1 MTIQFHIVAEG
12 ETLAGIARQYD
23 MSPRQLKSLNQL
35 KGSTLYTGQ
44 QLLLGITAPGE
55 VSSRGALEHYETPSA
70 VIYHTVK
77 AKETLFAISR
87 AYNTTVDRIKRDN
100 QLQSDSLSIGQTLR
114 ISRNTSQQGTVPTTN
129 IQYHTVQQGETLY
142 RIALRYGTTVD
153 TIKRL
158 NNLHGDALSIG
169 TQLIVALQKTDGS
182 YTIPQDNRINPGPGT
197 GTKPNVSDA
206 APGSPGLSTTPTGIT
221 LNVRLL
227 DGRTVRADLKSYKG
241 GYLYAGQSHQIP
253 QRNALASIGLDDV
266 TFNAL
271 QFCKSVEGNYDAINT
286 YDSGIF
292 SYGFIQITGK
302 FGNLDK
308 LLQNMSVFH
317 KEKFAQ
323 TFGQAGIGL
332 SGGKLMVMDDRR
344 NPRVGEDAWLYLKQN
359 PNFFPPFIQA
369 GFDPQLILEQYR
381 VANQL
386 YAAPALTKMLS
397 IRLAN
402 GNIQNVPASA
412 IFQGL
417 EALSFL
423 FAVSIN
429 LGMSSSGMPKS
440 LSDSLSDLAQKYN
453 LWDAHQIPQLGWQAI
468 LQHIAAYE
476 NKRLA
481 MGDTNLKPELTM
493 KRAATILDKG
503 VIAVV

>member
-12 ETLAGIARQYD
+12 ETLAGIARKYD
-23 MSPRQLKSLNQL
+23 MSPRQLKSLNRL

-44 QLLLGITAPGE
+44 ELLLGITDPGE
-55 VSSRGALEHYETPSA
+55 VSSRGALEHYETPA
-70 VIYHTVK
+70 TVIYHTVK
-77 AKETLFAISR
+77 ARETLFSIAR

-114 ISRNTSQQGTVPTTN
+114 IPRNNSQQGTVPTTN
-129 IQYHTVQQGETLY
+129 IQYHTVQKGETLY
-142 RIALRYGTTVD
+142 RIALRYNTTVD

-158 NNLHGDALSIG
+158 NKLQGDALSIG
-169 TQLIVALQKTDGS
+169 TQLIVALQKNEGS
-182 YTIPQDNRINPGPGT
+182 YTIPQDNRINTGPGT
-197 GTKPNVSDA
+197 GTKPNNGGA
-206 APGSPGLSTTPTGIT
+206 APGSAGFSTTPTGIT

-227 DGRTVRADLKSYKG
+227 DGRPLRADLNSHLG
-241 GYLYAGQSHQIP
+241 GYRYIGQSRQIP
-253 QRNALASIGLDDV
+253 QRNALASIGLDDI

-302 FGNLDK
+302 YGNLDK
-308 LLQNMSVFH
+308 LLQNMSVFQ

-323 TFGQAGIGL
+323 TFGQAGIAIN
-332 SGGKLMVMDDRR
+332 GGQLMVMDDRR
-344 NPRVGEDAWLYLKQN
+344 NPRVGEDAWFYLKQN
-359 PNFFPPFIQA
+359 PGFFHPFIQA

-381 VANQL
+381 AANQL
-386 YAAPALTKMLS
+386 YAAPARSRILN

-402 GNIQNVPASA
+402 GNIQNISAGA

-423 FAVSIN
+423 FAVAIN
-429 LGMSSSGMPKS
+429 LGISPSGMPKS
-440 LSDSLSDLAQKYN
+440 LSDSLSDLAQKRN
-453 LWDAHQIPQLGWQAI
+453 LWDAHQIPQLGWQNI

-476 NKRLA
+476 KNRID
-481 MGDTNLKPELTM
+481 MRDTTLKPELTM
-493 KRAATILDKG
+493 KRAMTILDKG